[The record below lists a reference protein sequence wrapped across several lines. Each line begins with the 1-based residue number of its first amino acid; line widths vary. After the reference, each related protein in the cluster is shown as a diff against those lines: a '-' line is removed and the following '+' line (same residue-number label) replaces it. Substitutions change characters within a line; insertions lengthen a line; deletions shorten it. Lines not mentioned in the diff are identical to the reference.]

1 MSDRSEYTNERLL
14 IGRLKR
20 LKRTLDEMKAL
31 QYMSNLSGITYYETT
46 SQLPHDAMVVLSH
59 VPGSYGVSAEFRVV
73 FTADHQRWPFA
84 MSMPRLFVGDTP
96 NIANAQEVQRTDID
110 TGDPHMTMLDTPH
123 KLEFRHGMIIDNPAP
138 GRTKYVF
145 IKNTIIGTDKGSF
158 VTEGIRE

>member
-1 MSDRSEYTNERLL
+1 MSERSGYTNKRLL

-20 LKRTLDEMKAL
+20 LQWTLDEMKAL

-46 SQLPHDAMVVLSH
+46 SQLPHDAMIAVPH
-59 VPGSYGVSAEFRVV
+59 DPGSFGVSVDFRIT
-73 FTADHQRWPFA
+73 FTADRQQWPFA
-84 MSMPRLFVGDTP
+84 ISVPRLFVGDTP
-96 NIANAQEVQRTDID
+96 NIANAQEAQRTDID

-123 KLEFRHGMIIDNPAP
+123 QLLFRHGIIIDNPAP

-158 VTEGIRE
+158 ATEAVRE

>member
-46 SQLPHDAMVVLSH
+46 SQLPHDAMVAVPH
-59 VPGSYGVSAEFRVV
+59 VPGSFGASVDFRVT
-73 FTADHQRWPFA
+73 FTADRQQWPFA
-84 MSMPRLFVGDTP
+84 ISVPRLFVGDTP

-123 KLEFRHGMIIDNPAP
+123 RLLFRHGMIIDNPAP

-158 VTEGIRE
+158 ATEGIRE